1 MSGTES
7 MELITGK
14 LLGFVMVLTRIS
26 AFFMVLPVFG
36 WNGIPVRVKIA
47 VVIVLAIFF
56 SMVTPLAIES
66 KNDSIFEAMLL
77 VTNEALYGLALGIV
91 FTIVF
96 GVVRF
101 AGQIIER
108 QMGLAMAE
116 ILDPFTDESEQPL
129 ASLLEMIFII
139 LFLSANGHHLF
150 LSIVSKSYEA
160 FPAGSIPTATV
171 LAGGMIKAGSIML
184 TMGLKLAAPILAA
197 FLLLMVIL
205 AVLARVVPEMDV
217 LFTSFPLSV
226 GLGLLMTAIFLPF
239 INGFVAELADLM
251 GRLLPL

>member
-1 MSGTES
+1 
-7 MELITGK
+7 MEPKTGK

-36 WNGIPVRVKIA
+36 WNGIPVRIKVALA
-47 VVIVLAIFF
+47 VLLAIFF
-56 SMVTPLAIES
+56 SMATPLAVCPRS
-66 KNDSIFEAMLL
+66 DSIFEAMLL
-77 VTNEALYGLALGIV
+77 VANEAIYGLALGLV

-108 QMGLAMAE
+108 QMGFAMAE

-129 ASLLEMIFII
+129 ASMLEMIFII

-150 LSIVSKSYEA
+150 LLTVSRSYEV
-160 FPAGSIPTATV
+160 FPAGSIPTVAA

-184 TMGLKLAAPILAA
+184 FAGLKLAAPILAA
-197 FLLLMVIL
+197 FLLLMVVL
-205 AVLARVVPEMDV
+205 AVLSRAVPEMDI
-217 LFTSFPLSV
+217 LFTSFPLCI
-226 GLGLLMTAIFLPF
+226 GLGLLMAAIFLPF
-239 INGFVAELADLM
+239 INGFVAEFADLM
-251 GRLLPL
+251 GKLLPL